1 MKIGIDAH
9 VIGKKKTGAEVY
21 CKNLIRELAHLDSEN
36 QYQVFLSPSGADFS
50 RLHNDNNHF
59 NFKTIKTRN
68 LLFQRF
74 ISLPWETSRNNLDI
88 LHTQRVVPLFCSA
101 KTIVTIYDIAHQ
113 IYPSFF
119 SRKDRLAMR
128 SLIPFSAKRAD
139 RIITCSET
147 TKKDLINYYHIPE
160 AKIAV
165 IPLAVDLRKYN
176 PLVEPE
182 LIRKIRQKYKITLPF
197 ILFTGAIEPRKNL
210 ICLVKAFAKLKKLL
224 SSDYLLVI
232 SGTERDENHG
242 YSKKLR
248 ESISSLG
255 LENKVMFLGYLPD
268 EDIPLLYKAAEVFVY
283 PSLLEGFG
291 LPPLEAMACG
301 TATVV
306 SSIPSLLEVV
316 GDSALK
322 VNPNNVD
329 GFAQA
334 IYQLINNTNR
344 RQQLEKE
351 GRKRAE
357 LFSWR
362 ETARKTLLLY
372 QDLFRS

>member
-9 VIGKKKTGAEVY
+9 VIGKRKTGAEVY
-21 CKNLIRELAHLDSEN
+21 CKNLIRELVHLDSEN
-36 QYQVFLSPSGADFS
+36 QYQIFLSPLGADFS
-50 RLHNDNNHF
+50 RLHNDNHHF

-74 ISLPWETSRNNLDI
+74 ILLPREASKSNLDV
-88 LHTQRVVPLFCSA
+88 LHTQRVVPLYCSA

-165 IPLAVDLRKYN
+165 IPLAVDLRKYHH
-176 PLVEPE
+176 LVNED
-182 LIRKIRQKYKITLPF
+182 LISKIKQKYKILSPF

-255 LENKVMFLGYLPD
+255 LEGKVRFLGYIPD
-268 EDIPLLYKAAEVFVY
+268 
-283 PSLLEGFG
+283 
-291 LPPLEAMACG
+291 
-301 TATVV
+301 
-306 SSIPSLLEVV
+306 
-316 GDSALK
+316 
-322 VNPNNVD
+322 
-329 GFAQA
+329 
-334 IYQLINNTNR
+334 
-344 RQQLEKE
+344 
-351 GRKRAE
+351 
-357 LFSWR
+357 
-362 ETARKTLLLY
+362 
-372 QDLFRS
+372 